1 MNILAFD
8 TCFSARS
15 VALQQNSSLIAER
28 LKLLERGHAEEIF
41 PMISEVLSDAKID
54 WEEIDCLGITYGPG
68 TFTGLRV
75 GLAAARGIA
84 LTRKIPI
91 SAFSSLHAIAAGT
104 FRIDE
109 LKDVESFLVVSDAR
123 RNEVYIQS
131 FNNEAQPLVEPALIQ
146 ISDVISWASSKNIGI
161 IGSGVDPLFYKIPE
175 VSSRL
180 SLLKGEHYPQ
190 ARDIAALTEEAMSR
204 STWSYE
210 GPPSPIYLRAPHVKM
225 LKKSK

>member
-8 TCFSARS
+8 TCFSACS

-54 WEEIDCLGITYGPG
+54 WEEIDCLGITNGPG

-91 SAFSSLHAIAAGT
+91 SAFS
-104 FRIDE
+104 
-109 LKDVESFLVVSDAR
+109 
-123 RNEVYIQS
+123 
-131 FNNEAQPLVEPALIQ
+131 
-146 ISDVISWASSKNIGI
+146 
-161 IGSGVDPLFYKIPE
+161 
-175 VSSRL
+175 
-180 SLLKGEHYPQ
+180 
-190 ARDIAALTEEAMSR
+190 
-204 STWSYE
+204 
-210 GPPSPIYLRAPHVKM
+210 
-225 LKKSK
+225 